1 MHILAVDPP
10 TVSRFSGD
18 SFVSGSSWHSVLTSA
33 VPIVGSSFIDCSRL
47 SGSFDTWTFDSYF
60 AYPLG
65 SSPLLGIGDTIAVY
79 RQAFDLSVSL
89 GAHSSA
95 PAFMGR
101 LTHIVGWGPTLVEFG
116 VDIDCHSFSVCGVGS
131 ALGPGVPAAKWAQQ
145 FNLLLGLVLFWRIL
159 VLVAQLTGCIAWWS
173 QKRRASV

>member
-60 AYPLG
+60 TYPLG

-116 VDIDCHSFSVCGVGS
+116 VDIESIWAFPPTTIQIPLSFCRLSLFQRLWGWLCPWPRCSSCKVGS
-131 ALGPGVPAAKWAQQ
+131 AV
-145 FNLLLGLVLFWRIL
+145 
-159 VLVAQLTGCIAWWS
+159 
-173 QKRRASV
+173 